1 MEATF
6 VRTVSKSVRQRLG
19 TYMLDLK
26 YKPETVICVEK
37 VGVDDFAA
45 VICSAE
51 FLRQNGIDLPEK
63 GKSEPE
69 TKPEP
74 KKKK

>member
-1 MEATF
+1 
-6 VRTVSKSVRQRLG
+6 
-19 TYMLDLK
+19 MLDLK

-51 FLRQNGIDLPEK
+51 FLRQNGIDVPEK
-63 GKSEPE
+63 GKSETKPE
-69 TKPEP
+69 TK
-74 KKKK
+74 KKK

>member
-1 MEATF
+1 MEATY
-6 VRTVSKSVRQRLG
+6 VKTVSKQVRQRLG

-37 VGVDDFAA
+37 VGNDDFAA

-51 FLRQNGIDLPEK
+51 FLRQNGIELPEK
-63 GKSEPE
+63 GRSDAKPE
-69 TKPEP
+69 TK
-74 KKKK
+74 KKK

>member
-1 MEATF
+1 
-6 VRTVSKSVRQRLG
+6 
-19 TYMLDLK
+19 MLDLK

-51 FLRQNGIDLPEK
+51 FLRQNGIELPEK
-63 GKSEPE
+63 GKSDA
-69 TKPEP
+69 KPEKSDS